1 LAAGEIE
8 RKALRTDLWP
18 KHRYLDDWNSQ
29 LYGGKMTDDFSAP
42 KDTQDTP
49 SPSTVE
55 SGLSQEGI
63 KAMRGPIDQPKSP
76 AEQPPET
83 PQLETPHPEA
93 PQPEA
98 PPEHTPKTVVG
109 EAGLAELIESGVEK
123 TEKEIFYG
131 YGRGPERGW

>member
-1 LAAGEIE
+1 MPD
-8 RKALRTDLWP
+8 DL
-18 KHRYLDDWNSQ
+18 NI
-29 LYGGKMTDDFSAP
+29 P

-55 SGLSQEGI
+55 SGLSQEGA
-63 KAMRGPIDQPKSP
+63 KAMRGPIDQLKSP

-83 PQLETPHPEA
+83 

-123 TEKEIFYG
+123 TEKEIFSG

>member
-1 LAAGEIE
+1 LVAGEIE

-29 LYGGKMTDDFSAP
+29 LYGGKMPDDFSAQ

-63 KAMRGPIDQPKSP
+63 KAMQGPIDQPKSP

-83 PQLETPHPEA
+83 

-123 TEKEIFYG
+123 AEKEIFYG

>member
-1 LAAGEIE
+1 
-8 RKALRTDLWP
+8 
-18 KHRYLDDWNSQ
+18 
-29 LYGGKMTDDFSAP
+29 MTYDFSAP

-55 SGLSQEGI
+55 SGLSQEGV
-63 KAMRGPIDQPKSP
+63 KAMQGPIDQPKSP

-83 PQLETPHPEA
+83 PQPET

-123 TEKEIFYG
+123 TEKEIFSG